1 MMWFVPAHDHGFRA
15 WRGAAFD
22 RTQGAR
28 DVSLDAHIATNLF
41 KQAAPANDSTRG
53 LSIGALN

>member
-1 MMWFVPAHDHGFRA
+1 MVLFVPAHDHGIRA

-28 DVSLDAHIATNLF
+28 DVSLGADIATNLF

-53 LSIGALN
+53 LSVGA